1 LKRLD
6 LEVTF
11 KAYRRPMNGLRISEL
26 AARTG
31 FSPPTLRY
39 YERIGVL
46 PPPDRTESGYRV
58 YGESTVDLLQFIT
71 RARALG
77 LSLEETAE
85 LAALWSGDRCEPV
98 QSRLATLLHEK
109 LDDARTRRSE
119 LSAFIDQLER
129 VSKQLGR
136 HVPDGPC
143 DDECGCIAGST
154 PAMFEQLAIESD
166 AQIACTLGPSAIGPR
181 LDAWR
186 RLIVRKR
193 GVEPVHGGVRIAF
206 GDAVRAAEVAQL
218 AEAEQSC
225 CSFLSFTIAVGSNGV
240 TLDIVG
246 PREARPVID
255 ELVGLVP

>member
-1 LKRLD
+1 
-6 LEVTF
+6 
-11 KAYRRPMNGLRISEL
+11 MNGLRISEL

-31 FSPPTLRY
+31 LSPPTLRY

-46 PPPDRTESGYRV
+46 PPPDRTEGGYRV
-58 YGESTVDLLQFIT
+58 YGDRTVDLLQFIT
-71 RARALG
+71 RAKALG

-98 QSRLATLLHEK
+98 QSRLATLVHEK
-109 LDDARTRRSE
+109 LDDARTRLSE
-119 LSAFIDQLER
+119 LSAFIDQLES
-129 VSKQLGR
+129 VSKQLGG

-143 DDECGCIAGST
+143 DDQCGCIADST
-154 PAMFEQLAIESD
+154 PVIFEQLVIDSD
-166 AQIACTLGPSAIGPR
+166 APIACTLGTSEIGHR
-181 LDAWR
+181 LGAWR
-186 RLIVRKR
+186 RLLVRKS
-193 GVEPVHGGVRIAF
+193 GVEPVDGGVRIAF
-206 GDAVRAAEVAQL
+206 GDAVRAADVAQL

-225 CSFLSFTIAVGSNGV
+225 CSFLSFAIAVGSNGV